1 MCNSTGHAI
10 RNKKLT
16 IFQLKCD
23 SFLSYPCSCLAH
35 LPCSFLICLFLHPDH
50 KFRRIFVTCVSNS
63 VPSSGHWVFK
73 ECIGT
78 QIKPT
83 VLQLKMPSLLLFV
96 CWDSS
101 EYYFCRMGGK
111 LRAQIIF
118 LLKSGE
124 MVEDLGRE
132 DTEISL
138 HDGKI

>member
-1 MCNSTGHAI
+1 M
-10 RNKKLT
+10 
-16 IFQLKCD
+16 
-23 SFLSYPCSCLAH
+23 
-35 LPCSFLICLFLHPDH
+35 
-50 KFRRIFVTCVSNS
+50 
-63 VPSSGHWVFK
+63 PSSGHWVFK

-101 EYYFCRMGGK
+101 EHYFCRMGGK

-124 MVEDLGRE
+124 MVVDLGRE